1 VIHHNH
7 SGCRSAD
14 LFMGISSLAIETCRF
29 RFLRGRTSFGWPSMR
44 FASVAL
50 AVCKSCGV

>member
-1 VIHHNH
+1 MIHHNH